1 MSPSYHFIIAED
13 DDAMR
18 AVIARIVVQ
27 TYPSVSIS
35 AVKDGSEALIIFGQR
50 GADFVI
56 TNYDMPIMNGLDL
69 IRALRARSVTIP
81 IMMVSG
87 DAVVEQQALAAG
99 VSSFVTK
106 PFRVAQLTQ
115 VLTSF
120 LTP

>member
-115 VLTSF
+115 ALTSF

>member
-1 MSPSYHFIIAED
+1 MSPSYNFIIAED
-13 DDAMR
+13 DDAIR

-27 TYPSVSIS
+27 TYSRVSIS

-69 IRALRARSVTIP
+69 IRALRAREITVP
-81 IMMVSG
+81 ILMVSS
-87 DAVVEQQALAAG
+87 DALVEQQALAAG
-99 VSSFVTK
+99 VSTFITK

-115 VLTSF
+115 ALTNS
-120 LTP
+120 LAP